1 MTKYSGTSVYKGI
14 ASGKLQIYTRKD
26 IDVSRAPVENTEE
39 ELRRFH
45 MAKEVAAEQLQQLYE
60 LAVNEVGEANA
71 AIFSIHIMM
80 LDDFS
85 FVSSIENIITNMHSN
100 AEYAVSVTGQSFYDM
115 FLSMDDAYMQARSA
129 DVRDVCARLL
139 TILYGS
145 QEEKLSSEEPAII
158 LADDLSPSEA
168 VQLAKGNIVA
178 FATVHGSVS
187 SHTAILTRTMKI
199 PALVSTDI
207 NISPELNGKNAIIDS
222 YDGCIYID
230 PDQKLIRQL
239 ERKHKEELS
248 KTELLKDYK
257 GKDNITEDGRRI
269 KIYANVG
276 SMEELDDAAEN
287 DAGGVGLM
295 RSEFIYRGKSR
306 FPTEEELFCTYK
318 AAVQKMNGKEVTIR
332 MLDVGADRGMDYY
345 GLPEEKNPAL
355 GCRGI
360 RYLLSRPDVFKTQ
373 LKAIYRAAPYGNVS
387 VLYPMI
393 STLVDVG
400 RIRKINIEVK
410 CELIQSGVAF
420 GDIRHG
426 ALIETPSAVFISDLL
441 AREMDFL
448 SIGTNDLAQYAMGVD
463 RENAMMNEFFDPINI
478 ALFRMIKMTIDNAH
492 RCRKTAD
499 ISGEMGS
506 DPALTE
512 IFLAMGADGLSVTP
526 SQILPLRQKVCS
538 TNIGKVS
545 QDLLQQL
552 W

>member
-26 IDVSRAPVENTEE
+26 IDVSRAPVENAEE

-60 LAVNEVGEANA
+60 LAVKEVGEKNA

-145 QEEKLSSEEPAII
+145 QEEKLSSDEPAII

-199 PALVSTDI
+199 PALVGTDI
-207 NISPELNGKNAIIDS
+207 DISPELNGKNAIIDS

-526 SQILPLRQKVCS
+526 SQILPLRQKVCN

>member
-60 LAVNEVGEANA
+60 LAVKEVGEANA

-85 FVSSIENIITNMHSN
+85 FVSSIENIITNMHNN

-145 QEEKLSSEEPAII
+145 QEEKLSSDEPAII

-207 NISPELNGKNAIIDS
+207 DISPELNGKNAIIDS

-248 KTELLKDYK
+248 KAELLKDYK

-360 RYLLSRPDVFKTQ
+360 RYLLSRPDVFKAQ

-512 IFLAMGADGLSVTP
+512 IFLAMGVDGLSVTP

>member
-1 MTKYSGTSVYKGI
+1 MTKYSGTSVFRGI
-14 ASGKLQIYTRKD
+14 ASGRLRIYTRKD
-26 IDVSRAPVENTEE
+26 INVSRTPVENSDE

-45 MAKEVAAEQLQQLYE
+45 KAKETAVEQLQQLYE
-60 LAVNEVGEANA
+60 MAVEEVGDENA
-71 AIFSIHIMM
+71 AIFNIHIMM

-85 FVSSIENIITNMHSN
+85 FISSIENIITNMHSN

-115 FLSMDDAYMQARSA
+115 FLGMDDAYMQARSA

-139 TILYGS
+139 TILYGD
-145 QEEKLSSEEPAII
+145 QEERLTSDEPAII
-158 LADDLSPSEA
+158 LADDLSPSET

-178 FATVHGSVS
+178 FAAVHGSVS
-187 SHTAILTRTMKI
+187 SHTAILARTMKM
-199 PALVSTDI
+199 PALVGTEID
-207 NISPELNGKNAIIDS
+207 ISPDLDGKTAVIDG

-230 PDQKLIRQL
+230 PDQRLLRRL
-239 ERKHKEELS
+239 EHKHKEELS
-248 KTELLKDYK
+248 KTELLKEYK
-257 GKDNITEDGRRI
+257 GRDNITEDGRRI

-276 SMEELDDAAEN
+276 SMEELEDAVEN

-295 RSEFIYRGKSR
+295 RSEFIYRNKSR

-360 RYLLSRPDVFKTQ
+360 RYLLNRPDIFKTQ

-410 CELIQSGVAF
+410 CELIQSGVSF

-426 ALIETPSAVFISDLL
+426 ALIETPSAVIISDLL

-492 RCRKTAD
+492 RYRKTAD

-506 DPALTE
+506 DPSLTE

-526 SQILPLRQKVCS
+526 SEILPLRQKVCT

>member
-14 ASGKLQIYTRKD
+14 ASGKIRIYTRKD

-145 QEEKLSSEEPAII
+145 QEEKLSSEEPTII

-207 NISPELNGKNAIIDS
+207 DISPELNGKNAIIDS

-248 KTELLKDYK
+248 KRELLKDYK

-492 RCRKTAD
+492 RCHKTAD

>member
-26 IDVSRAPVENTEE
+26 IDVSRTPVENAEE

-239 ERKHKEELS
+239 ERKHNEELS
-248 KTELLKDYK
+248 KIELLKDYK

-506 DPALTE
+506 DPSLTE

>member
-14 ASGKLQIYTRKD
+14 AQGRVHICTRKD
-26 IDVSRAPVENTEE
+26 INVSRTPVDDPEE
-39 ELRRFH
+39 ELHRFYI
-45 MAKEVAAEQLQQLYE
+45 AKDTATRQLHELYT
-60 LAVNEVGEANA
+60 LAVDEVGEENA
-71 AIFSIHIMM
+71 AIFNIHAMM
-80 LDDFS
+80 LEDFS

-115 FLSMDDAYMQARSA
+115 FLGMDDAYMQARSA
-129 DVRDVCARLL
+129 DVRDICARLL

-145 QEEKLSSEEPAII
+145 KEERLFSDEPAII
-158 LADDLSPSEA
+158 LADDLSPSET
-168 VQLAKGNIVA
+168 VLLAKGNIVA

-187 SHTAILTRTMKI
+187 SHTAILARTMKM
-199 PALVSTDI
+199 PALVGTNVD
-207 NISPELNGKNAIIDS
+207 ISPDMNGKNAVVDS
-222 YDGCIYID
+222 YEGCIYID
-230 PDQKLIRQL
+230 PDQKLIRRL
-239 ERKHKEELS
+239 EQKHREELS

-276 SMEELDDAAEN
+276 SMEELEDAVEN
-287 DAGGVGLM
+287 DAGGIGLL

-345 GLPEEKNPAL
+345 GLPTEKNPAL

-393 STLVDVG
+393 STLVDIG

-410 CELIQSGVAF
+410 CELIQAGVAF

-426 ALIETPSAVFISDLL
+426 ALIETPSAVIISDLL

-463 RENAMMNEFFDPINI
+463 RENSMMNEFFDPINI

-492 RCRKTAD
+492 RWRKTAD

-506 DPALTE
+506 DPSLTE

>member
-26 IDVSRAPVENTEE
+26 IDVSRTPVENAEE

-207 NISPELNGKNAIIDS
+207 DISPELNGKNAIIDS

-248 KTELLKDYK
+248 KRELLKDYK